1 MAHHHFEELE
11 IWKRSSRLAV
21 NVLILSNKIAI
32 YSLRD
37 QISRSSISVPSNIA
51 EGAERDSDK
60 EFRRFLSIAKGS
72 LAELRTQL
80 YIALKAEILTTEE
93 VTPLIAET
101 RELAAMIQAFRKR
114 LGGDSIINKIVSIFI

>member
-1 MAHHHFEELE
+1 M
-11 IWKRSSRLAV
+11 
-21 NVLILSNKIAI
+21 
-32 YSLRD
+32 
-37 QISRSSISVPSNIA
+37 SRSSISVPSNIA

-80 YIALKAEILTTEE
+80 YIAVKVEILTTEE
-93 VTPLIAET
+93 VTSLIAET

-114 LGGDSIINKIVSIFI
+114 LGGDGFINKIISLFI

>member
-21 NVLILSNKIAI
+21 SVLLLTEKISLYA
-32 YSLRD
+32 LRD
-37 QISRSSISVPSNIA
+37 QMSRSSISVPSNIA

-80 YIALKAEILTTEE
+80 FIAVKAEILTTDE

-114 LGGDSIINKIVSIFI
+114 LGGDGFINKIVSLFI

>member
-1 MAHHHFEELE
+1 
-11 IWKRSSRLAV
+11 
-21 NVLILSNKIAI
+21 
-32 YSLRD
+32 
-37 QISRSSISVPSNIA
+37 VPSNIA

-80 YIALKAEILTTEE
+80 FIAVKAEILTTDE

-114 LGGDSIINKIVSIFI
+114 LGGDGFINKIVSLFI

>member
-21 NVLILSNKIAI
+21 SVLHLTQNISI
-32 YSLRD
+32 YALRD
-37 QISRSSISVPSNIA
+37 QMSRSSISVPSNIA

-80 YIALKAEILTTEE
+80 YISVKAETLTTEQ
-93 VTPLIAET
+93 VNPLIAET
-101 RELAAMIQAFRKR
+101 REIAAMIQAFRKR
-114 LGGDSIINKIVSIFI
+114 LGGDGFINKIVSIFI

>member
-1 MAHHHFEELE
+1 M
-11 IWKRSSRLAV
+11 
-21 NVLILSNKIAI
+21 
-32 YSLRD
+32 
-37 QISRSSISVPSNIA
+37 SRSSISVPSNIA

-80 YIALKAEILTTEE
+80 YIAVKAEILTTDE

-114 LGGDSIINKIVSIFI
+114 LGGDGFINKIVSLFI

>member
-21 NVLILSNKIAI
+21 SVLLLTEKISLYA
-32 YSLRD
+32 LRD
-37 QISRSSISVPSNIA
+37 QMSRSSISVPSNIA

-80 YIALKAEILTTEE
+80 YIAVKAEILTTDE

-114 LGGDSIINKIVSIFI
+114 LGGDGFINKIVSLFI

>member
-21 NVLILSNKIAI
+21 SVLLLTEKISLYA
-32 YSLRD
+32 LRD
-37 QISRSSISVPSNIA
+37 QMSRSSISVPSNIA

-80 YIALKAEILTTEE
+80 YIAVKAEILTTDE
-93 VTPLIAET
+93 VTPVIAET

-114 LGGDSIINKIVSIFI
+114 LGGDGFINKIVSLFI

>member
-21 NVLILSNKIAI
+21 SVLQLTDKISI
-32 YSLRD
+32 YALRD
-37 QISRSSISVPSNIA
+37 QMSRSSISVPSNIA

-80 YIALKAEILTTEE
+80 YIAVKVEILTTEE
-93 VTPLIAET
+93 VTSLIAET

-114 LGGDSIINKIVSIFI
+114 LGGDGFINKIISLFI

>member
-21 NVLILSNKIAI
+21 LVLQLTDKISI
-32 YSLRD
+32 YALRD
-37 QISRSSISVPSNIA
+37 QMSRSSISVPSNIA

-80 YIALKAEILTTEE
+80 YIAVKAEILTAED
-93 VTPLIAET
+93 VTSLIAET

-114 LGGDSIINKIVSIFI
+114 LGGDGFINKIISLYI

>member
-21 NVLILSNKIAI
+21 SVLFLTNKITIQA
-32 YSLRD
+32 LRD
-37 QISRSSISVPSNIA
+37 QMSRSAISVPSNIA

-72 LAELRTQL
+72 LAELRIQI
-80 YIALKAEILTTEE
+80 YIAVKAEILTTEE
-93 VTPLIAET
+93 CTPLIAET
-101 RELAAMIQAFRKR
+101 REIAAMIQAFRKR
-114 LGGDSIINKIVSIFI
+114 LGGDGFINKIVSLFI